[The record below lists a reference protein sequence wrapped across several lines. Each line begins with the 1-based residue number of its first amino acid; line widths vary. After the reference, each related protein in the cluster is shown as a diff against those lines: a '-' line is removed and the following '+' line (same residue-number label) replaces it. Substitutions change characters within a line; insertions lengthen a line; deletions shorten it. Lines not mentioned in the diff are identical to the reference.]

1 MYEGDARIILES
13 QDGAPTVTPLPSPET
28 KPSPSLLGFLRMG
41 VEHILT
47 GYDHLLFLLG
57 LVVVGASWRSLAKTV
72 SAFTVAHSITLAVA
86 ALGLWTPPARI
97 VEPVIALSIAYV
109 GVENVLARQPSRR
122 WRLTFLFGLIHGFG
136 FASALR
142 EIAPGGGGA
151 ALALLGFN
159 LGVEAGQLAVIGL
172 VLPAVLLLRRV
183 RWLEG
188 ARARVPSLG
197 IAAVGAVWFVAR
209 LV

>member
-1 MYEGDARIILES
+1 MYEGDARLVLEAN
-13 QDGAPTVTPLPSPET
+13 DGAATATPSLAREAKHSPT
-28 KPSPSLLGFLRMG
+28 LLGFFKMG
-41 VEHILT
+41 VEHILS

-72 SAFTVAHSITLAVA
+72 SAFTVAHSITLTVA
-86 ALGLWTPPARI
+86 ALGLWTPPARV
-97 VEPVIALSIAYV
+97 VEPMIALSIAYV
-109 GVENVLARQPSRR
+109 GIENVLARIPSRR

-136 FASALR
+136 FASSLR
-142 EIAPGGGGA
+142 EVAPSGGGA

-172 VLPAVLLLRRV
+172 VLPAILLLRHV

-209 LV
+209 TS